1 MKPDCS
7 LVKATL
13 QQTEDISLHYIVEKF
28 LSQAEELLSGFTVCL
43 VQVQLTVD
51 KLTVKIVQYDNDTY
65 LAWINGTFPMNK
77 NNPI

>member
-43 VQVQLTVD
+43 VQV
-51 KLTVKIVQYDNDTY
+51 
-65 LAWINGTFPMNK
+65 
-77 NNPI
+77 